1 MMDEVVPGLF
11 SDVKYYIVGE
21 IDDKVSIEI
30 PKVDNVKMRTWI
42 VCRKEGRKEEKKV
55 VGRKEGNEDTLDRS
69 QLKKRALF
77 IHSN

>member
-42 VCRKEGRKEEKKV
+42 VCRKEGR
-55 VGRKEGNEDTLDRS
+55 
-69 QLKKRALF
+69 
-77 IHSN
+77 